1 MNKQSNERFN
11 DLINYIED
19 NLCEEI
25 SYKKLAQILGV
36 NEYTMHRIFLF
47 VTNYTLADYI
57 RKRRLSMSALDLLDG
72 KEKIIDIAIKYN
84 YESSQTFSR
93 AFKSMMGFIPSEIN
107 NNKTN
112 IKFFSQYELIN
123 EDVTDEFN
131 YHIEKNIAFN
141 LYAISM
147 KTTIKNCHNEAP
159 LFWKDNYKYIKG
171 KKEYGLLEYDKTCS
185 IDEAIYYIASTETFK
200 NAIELNLKPS
210 NYLVF
215 ECDYINST
223 SLYEFCK
230 KIYRTIIPNIECE
243 LEDLPDIEE
252 YLDRFTIAWWGNRE
266 NTFTKGILQFP
277 KTCDKCRERLMNFYV
292 DFYCNWNPS
301 YRKKILDEIW
311 ATKCECDKE

>member
-84 YESSQTFSR
+84 YESSQAFSR

-131 YHIEKNIAFN
+131 YHIEKNIEFN

-159 LFWKDNYKYIKG
+159 LFWKDNYRYIKG

-185 IDEAIYYIASTETFK
+185 IDEAIYYIASTEKFE

-252 YLDRFTIAWWGNRE
+252 YLPNNKLKLYIPI
-266 NTFTKGILQFP
+266 K
-277 KTCDKCRERLMNFYV
+277 
-292 DFYCNWNPS
+292 
-301 YRKKILDEIW
+301 
-311 ATKCECDKE
+311 